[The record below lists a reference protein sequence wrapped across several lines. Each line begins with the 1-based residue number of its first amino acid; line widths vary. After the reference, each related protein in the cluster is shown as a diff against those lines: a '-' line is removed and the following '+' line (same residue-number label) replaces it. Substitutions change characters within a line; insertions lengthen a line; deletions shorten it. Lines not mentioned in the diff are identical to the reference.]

1 MYLKRQKRFLGLCLL
16 ALLAVV
22 VLTISGRYGVQE
34 SSLRSGELN
43 SGSGP
48 GLRQVVVNERLF
60 QQHPVIYGGINVDKI
75 YELDLN
81 SRTFTADGSFWLEWP
96 ISVEQ
101 IMEKEQTRPIDLV
114 ILQNRIET
122 WDSTFD
128 VSTPEST
135 ELSSGRR
142 YQLYHFSSRF
152 YDDTISFKRDP
163 FDLLSL
169 PIVVELKQPYMSQKY
184 ADVRLLPQPRA
195 GSLVD
200 NALSLSG
207 YELKD
212 ISWKGYVKSRLSRF
226 GMWYSPSYAQLR
238 MEMIF
243 QSNIWPGLVN
253 WILPLMIINSIAL
266 MAPSVEGS
274 LADVRLAIPSTA
286 LLTLIFLQQSYHSSL
301 PRLSYT
307 TFLDDLFSCSYLI
320 SMGLFALFT
329 WGHNT
334 YSSAADDKKEQAM
347 KVINKADLLFQVSSA
362 LLLVVVATFSWTV
375 R

>member
-1 MYLKRQKRFLGLCLL
+1 MYLKRQKRAWGLCLL

-48 GLRQVVVNERLF
+48 GLRQVVVNEQLF
-60 QQHPVIYGGINVDKI
+60 KEHPVIYGGINVDKV

-96 ISVEQ
+96 TSVEQ
-101 IMEKEQTRPIDLV
+101 MMELNHTRPIDLV
-114 ILQNRIET
+114 VLQNRIET

-128 VSTPEST
+128 VSNPEPT

-212 ISWKGYVKSRLSRF
+212 VSLKGYVKSRLGRF

-238 MEMIF
+238 LEMIF

>member
-1 MYLKRQKRFLGLCLL
+1 L

-22 VLTISGRYGVQE
+22 VLTISGRYGTQE
-34 SSLRSGELN
+34 SSLRSQDLN

-60 QQHPVIYGGINVDKI
+60 QEHPVIYGGINVEKV

-96 ISVEQ
+96 TSAEQ
-101 IMEKEQTRPIDLV
+101 MMESEHTRPIDLV
-114 ILQNRIET
+114 VLQNRIET
-122 WDSTFD
+122 WDSTF
-128 VSTPEST
+128 SAATPDSV

-184 ADVRLLPQPRA
+184 ADVRLLPQPHA
-195 GSLVD
+195 GRLVD

-212 ISWKGYVKSRLSRF
+212 VSWKGYVKSRLSRF
-226 GMWYSPSYAQLR
+226 GLWYAPSLAQLR
-238 MEMIF
+238 LEMIF
-243 QSNIWPGLVN
+243 QSNIWPGLIN

-301 PRLSYT
+301 PKLSYT

-320 SMGLFALFT
+320 SMALFALFT

-334 YSSAADDKKEQAM
+334 YSSATEAQKEQAM
-347 KVINKADLLFQVSSA
+347 KAINRTDLYFQVSSVM
-362 LLLVVVATFSWTV
+362 LLVVVATISWSV